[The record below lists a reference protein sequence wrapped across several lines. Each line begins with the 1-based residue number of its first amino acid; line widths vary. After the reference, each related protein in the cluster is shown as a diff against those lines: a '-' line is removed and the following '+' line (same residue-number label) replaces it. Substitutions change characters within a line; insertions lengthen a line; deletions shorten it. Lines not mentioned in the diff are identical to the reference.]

1 MIRAL
6 AVLLGLVLVMV
17 IPASARGCSEAC
29 SYYRFLGTV
38 GYGCVTGS
46 EGRNCISWG
55 YACAII
61 TSCQQTMLRRP
72 DGSVLATTRLC
83 RRPSRSRL
91 V

>member
-6 AVLLGLVLVMV
+6 AVLAGLALVTAV
-17 IPASARGCSEAC
+17 PASAKCSEAC
-29 SYYRFLGTV
+29 GLYRFVGTV

-46 EGRNCISWG
+46 QGRNCISWG

-72 DGSVLATTRLC
+72 DGSVLATIRLC
-83 RRPSRSRL
+83 RPSSQSRL